1 MQRGPRSVTIVV
13 MLALLTLITLALF
26 IFYVARRLSKGKASS
41 AARQVSGVDAW
52 VSREVSAMV
61 AKKLALAKD
70 DVQKTFAGDPD
81 PETVT
86 SIERAV
92 AKVEL
97 VFEKLAAG
105 ETELRAEVAFE
116 DGTSQHATRTIG
128 WSELP
133 DGVREELARTGAS
146 RVHRAWALPW
156 AA

>member
-1 MQRGPRSVTIVV
+1 LQRGGWSVTIVV
-13 MLALLTLITLALF
+13 MLAFLTLLALVGLVF
-26 IFYVARRLSKGKASS
+26 FWARRRAKKRSS
-41 AARQVSGVDAW
+41 GAARAPSGVDAW
-52 VSREVSAMV
+52 VSREVSAIV

-70 DVQKTFAGDPD
+70 DVQKTFGGDPD

-105 ETELRAEVAFE
+105 ETELRAEIAFE
-116 DGTSQHATRTIG
+116 DGTAQRATRTVG

-133 DGVREELARTGAS
+133 DNVREELARTGAS
-146 RVHRAWALPW
+146 RVHRDWALPW
-156 AA
+156 Q

>member
-1 MQRGPRSVTIVV
+1 MQRGGGSVTIVL
-13 MLALLTLITLALF
+13 MLAFLTLLALVGL
-26 IFYVARRLSKGKASS
+26 IFFWSRRAAKKRAGKAKPTTS
-41 AARQVSGVDAW
+41 AVDLW
-52 VSREVSAMV
+52 VSREVSSIV
-61 AKKLALAKD
+61 AKKLALTKD
-70 DVQKTFAGDPD
+70 DVQKSFAGDPD

-105 ETELRAEVAFE
+105 GTELRAEISFE
-116 DGTSQHATRTIG
+116 DGTSQRAARTIG

-146 RVHRAWALPW
+146 RVHRPWSLPW
-156 AA
+156 Q